1 MQRAAVHIRAGVLTA
16 VVGAEALLELLV
28 VILVLI
34 GLGVRVVRG
43 GVVLVRAG
51 EQALEV
57 LGHALGRT
65 ALLESV
71 VVHIVSHGFS
81 LSVVVADV

>member
-1 MQRAAVHIRAGVLTA
+1 MTDIEYSIRTGVLAA
-16 VVGAEALLELLV
+16 VVGAKALLELLV
-28 VILVLI
+28 VILVLV

-43 GVVLVRAG
+43 GVVLVGAS

-57 LGHALGRT
+57 LGHTLGRGP
-65 ALLESV
+65 LLELV